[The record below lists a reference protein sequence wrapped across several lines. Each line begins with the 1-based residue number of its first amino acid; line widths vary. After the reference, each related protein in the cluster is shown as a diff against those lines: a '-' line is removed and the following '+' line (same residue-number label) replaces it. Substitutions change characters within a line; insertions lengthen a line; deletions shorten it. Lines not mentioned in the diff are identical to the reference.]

1 MIAEKNEIEA
11 KKTIAKIN
19 ETKILFSE
27 KIKLINLQS
36 NSSRR
41 KGGGSKNK
49 IRNKKVVTMNT
60 TVIQRTIRDYYR
72 KLYKNKM
79 NALEKNGKILRKVQ
93 LSKSETGKNRNY
105 EQMNHK

>member
-1 MIAEKNEIEA
+1 
-11 KKTIAKIN
+11 
-19 ETKILFSE
+19 
-27 KIKLINLQS
+27 
-36 NSSRR
+36 
-41 KGGGSKNK
+41 
-49 IRNKKVVTMNT
+49 MNT